1 MKTEKK
7 FNAIGYGLV
16 PGILL
21 PFITLI
27 IIWSVKYHGGF
38 FDFLVLFQQLG
49 MLAKIVSL
57 VSLSNL
63 ILFFLFIWSKRS
75 FSARGVI
82 FATLVIAFAVLVLKF
97 A

>member
-1 MKTEKK
+1 MKTEKRY
-7 FNAIGYGLV
+7 NAIGFGLI

-21 PFITLI
+21 PVLSLI
-27 IIWSVKYHGGF
+27 VLWMVKYHGGF

-57 VSLSNL
+57 ATLSNL
-63 ILFFLFIWSKRS
+63 ILFFLFIWSDRS

>member
-1 MKTEKK
+1 MKIEKK
-7 FNAIGYGLV
+7 YNAIGYGII
-16 PGILL
+16 PGFLL
-21 PFITLI
+21 PLATLI
-27 IIWSVKYHGGF
+27 VLWMVKYHGGF

-57 VSLSNL
+57 VTLSNL
-63 ILFFLFIWSKRS
+63 ILFFLFIWSNRS